1 MTSWPQCTGNSK
13 ICPPY
18 VMIVHRYFATT
29 KSACAVCCILSIFF
43 EFVAQ
48 FKRGQILEMSFKI
61 LWFWPINPFTSPIFD
76 PSPQKNFEVI
86 YGPPLGLILTYMNV
100 LCIWMYIRALSEL
113 KFKLSNQDGWFIKS
127 QKVSIENG
135 YEENTRF
142 KFLPHLKLKSET
154 SILLL
159 L

>member
-1 MTSWPQCTGNSK
+1 MGIKQ
-13 ICPPY
+13 I
-18 VMIVHRYFATT
+18 T
-29 KSACAVCCILSIFF
+29 KLPILTYSASPFQSLHKWAS
-43 EFVAQ
+43 
-48 FKRGQILEMSFKI
+48 LEMPFKN
-61 LWFWPINPFTSPIFD
+61 LWFWSINPFTLTIFD
-76 PSPQKNFEVI
+76 PSPQKNCDVI

-100 LCIWMYIRALSEL
+100 LCIWMYIRALSES

-135 YEENTRF
+135 YEENTQF